1 MGIAG
6 AANFEVMSLTIGKA
20 IATEAL
26 NERCCVTGAEKPML
40 SCSLVV
46 ETARYA
52 NDTERRSNSTESA
65 WKSKSRERAL

>member
-26 NERCCVTGAEKPML
+26 NERCCVTGVEKPML

-52 NDTERRSNSTESA
+52 NNTEQRRTA
-65 WKSKSRERAL
+65 REQHRECLEIEK